1 MFKTLAT
8 LGMDIIKII
17 ESSLFG
23 NSIGLISFIMG
34 IISFVI
40 TCFTYRKTRLVKEEV
55 EKIVQTAS
63 SRTRLSVYRKSFL
76 EILQTKFD
84 LIEKQGY
91 ISSTDIFALSKVSLQ
106 ILDCSDG
113 LKEKNRQIVRD
124 AYEFIFHYTSYKD
137 EMQLRKLGNYI
148 TRIINILENGD
159 EVL

>member
-1 MFKTLAT
+1 
-8 LGMDIIKII
+8 MDIIKII

-55 EKIVQTAS
+55 EKITQTAS
-63 SRTRLSVYRKSFL
+63 SRARLSVYKKSFI
-76 EILQTKFD
+76 ETLQTKLD
-84 LIEKQGY
+84 LIEKQRY
-91 ISSTDIFALSKVSLQ
+91 ISSTDIFSLARIARQ

-113 LKEKNRQIVRD
+113 LKKENKQIIRD
-124 AYEFIFHYTSYKD
+124 AYEFIFHYASYKD
-137 EMQLRKLGNYI
+137 EMQLRQLGDYI

-159 EVL
+159 EIL